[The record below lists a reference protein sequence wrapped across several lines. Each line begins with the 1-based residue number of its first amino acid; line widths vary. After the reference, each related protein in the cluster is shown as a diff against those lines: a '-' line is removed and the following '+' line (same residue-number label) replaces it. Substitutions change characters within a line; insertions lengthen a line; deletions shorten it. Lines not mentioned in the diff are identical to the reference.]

1 MIVHRARGVRC
12 QQRQLR
18 RTKDVTTELANA
30 KTGQHAL
37 AWRELVELGIAQS
50 FSAEGATG
58 ESGRCR
64 LVWPKGH
71 TLGDVVGT
79 GPGGAREQ
87 LGARQLPSPSR
98 ISRRALRTGTT
109 RREFQSRQLLTM
121 PNGNSS
127 ERHTR
132 SSGNGAP

>member
-1 MIVHRARGVRC
+1 MPYVIVRGASVAKKGNFS
-12 QQRQLR
+12 

-79 GPGGAREQ
+79 RPGRRWPE
-87 LGARQLPSPSR
+87 LGARQQHLCEGSQEGP
-98 ISRRALRTGTT
+98 
-109 RREFQSRQLLTM
+109 
-121 PNGNSS
+121 
-127 ERHTR
+127 
-132 SSGNGAP
+132 